1 MLLEIPVEYAAV
13 IVAKW
18 LTRDKDNE
26 RPRLE
31 ALQDIN
37 KEPATLGALADHV
50 WRVNVAADQLEMR
63 LHGKVARRVA
73 LEPTAGI
80 SLPQGGQ

>member
-1 MLLEIPVEYAAV
+1 MPLPTRLAVVLAELLTQDE
-13 IVAKW
+13 
-18 LTRDKDNE
+18 DNE

-37 KEPATLGALADHV
+37 KEPATLSALADHV

-63 LHGKVARRVA
+63 LRGKVARRVA
-73 LEPTAGI
+73 LALPTTGI